1 MTRLFPFSPNLADAH
16 MRCVP
21 AFHRSFERRI
31 LGPMRPKKTILCV
44 DDNEQALSVRKFML
58 ETRGYRVLTAVSSE
72 QALELF
78 REGGI
83 DLVLSD
89 LIMPYMDG
97 NELIR
102 RMKELAPEVPAIL
115 ISGSVKAF
123 DRANRADAFLPK
135 GACSPVEM
143 LERIRVMV
151 ARKRGPKKGHG
162 LRPCWSREESRAPAR
177 RRPATRWWSALN
189 SVASYNQHVQPIIAA
204 KNVSKIY
211 RAGKVHVPALTN
223 VSFVVPPGEFVSIV
237 GPSGSGKSTLFYI
250 LGGLT
255 RATSG
260 SVLIDGIDFAQ
271 LSDSRRT
278 ELRKTKIGFVF
289 QKFNLLPTLT
299 ARGNIEIA
307 REIAGSHRRR
317 TNNCCNHLTD
327 MLGIAGRLDHRPAEL
342 SGGEQQRVAIARAL
356 ITRPAIILAD
366 EPTGNLDTA
375 NSDAVLQMLRRSNQE
390 FKQTVLMITHNPEAA
405 AIGDRILHMRDGRL
419 LDE

>member
-1 MTRLFPFSPNLADAH
+1 M
-16 MRCVP
+16 
-21 AFHRSFERRI
+21 
-31 LGPMRPKKTILCV
+31 
-44 DDNEQALSVRKFML
+44 
-58 ETRGYRVLTAVSSE
+58 
-72 QALELF
+72 
-78 REGGI
+78 
-83 DLVLSD
+83 
-89 LIMPYMDG
+89 
-97 NELIR
+97 
-102 RMKELAPEVPAIL
+102 
-115 ISGSVKAF
+115 
-123 DRANRADAFLPK
+123 
-135 GACSPVEM
+135 
-143 LERIRVMV
+143 
-151 ARKRGPKKGHG
+151 
-162 LRPCWSREESRAPAR
+162 
-177 RRPATRWWSALN
+177 
-189 SVASYNQHVQPIIAA
+189 QPIITA
-204 KNVSKIY
+204 KNLSKIY
-211 RAGKVHVPALTN
+211 RAGKVDVPALTN
-223 VSFVVPPGEFVSIV
+223 VSFVIPPGEFVSIV

-271 LSDSRRT
+271 LTDSRRT

-307 REIAGSHRRR
+307 REIAGSHSAQDKELL
-317 TNNCCNHLTD
+317 NHLTE

-375 NSDAVLQMLRRSNQE
+375 NSDAVLKMLRSSTQQ

-405 AIGDRILHMRDGRL
+405 AIGDRILHMRDGRM